1 MRSMLDQSRSDDDRQ
16 ESMGTRPAQ
25 ANQVDDG
32 AGDQAAAHHA
42 NEAEGVGAGE
52 PGGATAR
59 AEEPHGGPTQDT
71 TATEAICRATGLTKQ
86 VNGPEGVLT
95 ILDRVDLAV
104 APGEAVAIVGASG
117 SGKSTLLGLLAGL
130 DRASAGSIRLC
141 GEALEPLDEDGRA
154 ALRAGRVGFVFQNF
168 QLIPTLTARENVLLP
183 LELTATVQ
191 AGEARRIADA
201 ALERV
206 GLDERRG
213 HYPRQ
218 LSGGEQQRVAIA
230 RAFAPSPAVLFADEP
245 TGNLDEATG
254 GRIIDLLFALREDAG
269 AALILVTHDPALAQ
283 RCDRR
288 LGMSGGRL
296 EALG

>member
-1 MRSMLDQSRSDDDRQ
+1 MLDQPPQ
-16 ESMGTRPAQ
+16 EHNESQAQNMGTGPSV
-25 ANQVDDG
+25 ANQAG
-32 AGDQAAAHHA
+32 ASRHVAD
-42 NEAEGVGAGE
+42 
-52 PGGATAR
+52 
-59 AEEPHGGPTQDT
+59 
-71 TATEAICRATGLTKQ
+71 ICRARGLSKR
-86 VNGPEGVLT
+86 VSGPGGSLT
-95 ILDRVDLAV
+95 ILDGVDLEV

-130 DRASAGSIRLC
+130 DRASAGRVELC
-141 GEALEPLDEDGRA
+141 GQALEPLDEDERA

-183 LELTATVQ
+183 LELADAAAAAQ
-191 AGEARRIADA
+191 ARRTADS

-206 GLDERRG
+206 GLGERRG

-230 RAFAPSPAVLFADEP
+230 RAFAPSPEVLFADEP
-245 TGNLDEATG
+245 TGNLDDATG
-254 GRIIDLLFALREDAG
+254 SRIIDLLFALREDSG
-269 AALILVTHDPALAQ
+269 AALILVTHDSALAK

-296 EALG
+296 EALA